1 MLLRGQVSLKFGTYV
16 LKKEHFYDHD
26 WTMDTI
32 TMAKTPITCYMF
44 VNVICICH
52 IYV

>member
-32 TMAKTPITCYMF
+32 TMAKAPITCYMF